1 MIESNLNKF
10 QVPASFPLDRVG
22 ERIFVIGIGLIGGSI
37 VLDIKSLRP
46 EATIFGID
54 SNESHLDEA
63 IALGVI
69 DAGST
74 FDDLV
79 NADFVIV
86 SVPVD
91 AALTVLPKVLDAIG
105 EQTIVFE
112 VGSTKI
118 PICEAVSNHPRRRNF
133 IATHPIAGTEFSGPS
148 AAITGLF
155 QGKTNIICEVEKT
168 SFKLQEKALDLFKQM
183 GMRIRYM
190 DPKSHDKHIAYVSHL
205 SHISAFMLGKTVIEK
220 EKHEQDIFDMA
231 GSGFESTV
239 RLAKSSPAMWT
250 PIFKQN
256 RKQVVKTLEEYIS
269 NLTQFKDLLVN
280 EDYDAIFEEME
291 SVNRIKEILNGM
303 SPSTLKAEAV
313 NK

>member
-1 MIESNLNKF
+1 MKIY
-10 QVPASFPLDRVG
+10 
-22 ERIFVIGIGLIGGSI
+22 VIGIGLIGGSMA
-37 VLDIKSLRP
+37 LDIKTLHP
-46 EATIFGID
+46 EAKIYGID
-54 SNESHLDEA
+54 NNETHLAEA
-63 IALGVI
+63 IALGVV
-69 DAGST
+69 DTGAT

-79 NADFVIV
+79 DADFVIV

-91 AALTVLPKVLDAIG
+91 VALIVLPKVLDVIG
-105 EQTIVFE
+105 DQTIVFE
-112 VGSTKI
+112 VGSTKM
-118 PICEAVSNHPRRRNF
+118 PICEAVANHPKRRNY

-148 AAITGLF
+148 AAIKGLF

-168 SFKLQEKALDLFKQM
+168 TFKLQEKALDLFKEL

-205 SHISAFMLGKTVIEK
+205 SHISSFMLGKTVIDK

-256 RKQVVKTLEEYIS
+256 RKQVVKTLDEYIS
-269 NLTQFKDLLVN
+269 NLSKFKELLEK
-280 EDYDAIFEEME
+280 EDYDAIYDEMQ
-291 SVNRIKEILNGM
+291 SVNKIKEILNGM
-303 SPSTLKAEAV
+303 NVK
-313 NK
+313 K